1 MRYEMQP
8 GPCDRSFGI
17 HVAELAHFPK
27 SVVEAARIKAK
38 ELENLGGPGIGSSS
52 GGKDSKQVRQSLTA
66 DEDACLTTFLG
77 DFAKGGSEKM
87 TQEEMVAHLNA
98 TVAKL
103 KSSEV
108 GTVMA
113 NRLASSP

>member
-1 MRYEMQP
+1 
-8 GPCDRSFGI
+8 
-17 HVAELAHFPK
+17 
-27 SVVEAARIKAK
+27 
-38 ELENLGGPGIGSSS
+38 
-52 GGKDSKQVRQSLTA
+52 
-66 DEDACLTTFLG
+66 LTTFLG

-113 NRLASSP
+113 NRLAPSP

>member
-1 MRYEMQP
+1 MQP

-38 ELENLGGPGIGSSS
+38 ELENLGGPGIGSAAA
-52 GGKDSKQVRQSLTA
+52 DQTSKQIRKSLST
-66 DEDACLTTFLG
+66 DEDTCLTSFLN
-77 DFAKGGSEKM
+77 DFAEGGSEKM
-87 TQEEMVAHLNA
+87 TQEEMVAHLNT

-103 KSSEV
+103 KASEV
-108 GTVMA
+108 GMALA
-113 NRLASSP
+113 NRLAPSP